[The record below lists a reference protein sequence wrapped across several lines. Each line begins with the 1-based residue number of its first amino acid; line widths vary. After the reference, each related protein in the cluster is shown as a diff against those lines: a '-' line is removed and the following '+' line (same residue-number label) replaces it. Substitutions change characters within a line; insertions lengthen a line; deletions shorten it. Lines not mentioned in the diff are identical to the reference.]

1 MASQMGVE
9 RTHVTDSITK
19 ETPVSKFSIVR
30 NIVLG
35 LGAAA
40 LAAFVPT
47 ASAQDYPGK
56 PIKVIVE
63 YPAGTGGDAVMRAL
77 AIFMTK
83 DLGQSVVI
91 ENRAGGGGVVAAEA
105 VARSAPDG
113 YTVLAASSS
122 PLIIRPYITKAQSV
136 DVFRDLTPVTLVYN
150 ASTVILS
157 HKSLPVN
164 SLAELI
170 AYVKANPGKVFYGTS
185 GLGTSYHFMGEALD
199 QMGIKMVHVPYKG
212 GTGSMQAVMTGEVPV
227 AFGFSGSAVS
237 AVNSGNVR
245 VLALV
250 DGKRFM
256 NIPNLPDLS
265 QVVTGFESPP
275 SWTGLFMP
283 ANTPPAIVRRLN
295 ASVVKA
301 LSAPDFPSFDG
312 VEPVGSTPEAFAA
325 KLRAQYNL
333 IGRLAKAAN
342 IKPE

>member
-1 MASQMGVE
+1 M
-9 RTHVTDSITK
+9 
-19 ETPVSKFSIVR
+19 SKLGIFRKFAVVFAV
-30 NIVLG
+30 VLG
-35 LGAAA
+35 I
-40 LAAFVPT
+40 FSVT
-47 ASAQDYPGK
+47 ATMLTVSAQDYPSK
-56 PIKVIVE
+56 PIRVVVE

-77 AIFMTK
+77 AAYMSK

-105 VARSAPDG
+105 VARASPDG

-122 PLIIRPYITKAQSV
+122 PLIIRPYIAKAITV
-136 DVFRDLTPVTLVYN
+136 DVFRDLTPVSLVYN
-150 ASTVILS
+150 ASTVIVS

-164 SLAELI
+164 SLTELI
-170 AYVKANPGKVFYGTS
+170 TYVKANPGKVFYGTS

-199 QMGIKMVHVPYKG
+199 QLGIKMVHVPYKG
-212 GTGSMQAVMTGEVPV
+212 GTGSMQAVMTGEVPL
-227 AFGFSGSAVS
+227 AFGFSGSAVA

-245 VLALV
+245 VLSLI

-256 NIPNLPDLS
+256 NFSNLPDLS

-283 ANTPPAIVRRLN
+283 ANTPPGVVRRLN

-301 LSAPDFPSFDG
+301 LSAPDFPNFDG
-312 VEPVGSTPEAFAA
+312 VEPVGSTPEAFAT
-325 KLRAQYNL
+325 KLLAQYNL